1 MAERSRWKEL
11 FAGGLSTF
19 VLLGVVTLVVIG
31 LSLRYVVTAPPHRL
45 VIATD
50 GPNGFF
56 TRTAKAYGDQL
67 AAQGVAL
74 EIVNTRGAIENLDR
88 LNAPGGN
95 VDVAFVNGGLT
106 DAKRSPHLESLGSVA
121 YDPLWVV
128 YRASLGDL
136 VGLPKLRG
144 RKIGIGRE
152 GSGTASIARAALAAS
167 GIDPSNSVLVAQDSD
182 LEAVTRAVLAG
193 DLDATLVMGPPEDPK
208 IRALF
213 SEPGLQVMNMLDAEG
228 VARNLTFLHAL
239 VVPRSTVDLARQKP
253 DQDLS
258 IVASTI
264 TLVARDDVHPALIYL
279 LMSIVDDVHEP
290 PSLLHQEN
298 EFPSDKDTDLPLSR
312 QAEAYYRSGK
322 PFLQRYLPFG
332 LASAV
337 ERLLKVAVPVM
348 LVLFPIL
355 RALPTVNQWRVKRK
369 LARVYRRLL
378 DVERSVHAPGA
389 SRTPDEYD
397 ERIRA
402 IERRLRAE
410 NIPLIYSSELYAL
423 REHIDLVRRQIADA
437 IAARERE
444 PGAEEDARPDEVDA
458 S

>member
-19 VLLGVVTLVVIG
+19 VLLGVVTLIVIG

-106 DAKRSPHLESLGSVA
+106 DANRSPHLESLGSVA

-152 GSGTASIARAALAAS
+152 GSGTASIARAVLAAS
-167 GIDPSNSVLVAQDSD
+167 GIDPSNSVLVAQESD

-193 DLDATLVMGPPEDPK
+193 DLDATLVIGPPEDPK

-290 PSLLHQEN
+290 PSLLHKEN
-298 EFPSDKDTDLPLSR
+298 EFPSDKDTDLPLSP

-348 LVLFPIL
+348 LILLPIL

-378 DVERSVHAPGA
+378 DIERSVHAPGA

-423 REHIDLVRRQIADA
+423 REHIDLVRRQISNA

-444 PGAEEDARPDEVDA
+444 PRTEEDARPDEADA